1 MVGLVPTG
9 RGVLGSGPSSKPR
22 QQNLS
27 EKAALLEQVTKVVV
41 WCRGPPPT
49 QPISQRTACGKR
61 CRADRCAL
69 IHCNNSENLRKT
81 DSWGI
86 AFLPKAVLFNDA
98 SGHVPIARDQ
108 NPSLHGEPGA
118 IQGDLSTHLWLHVAL
133 PAPQPGEKRKAK
145 SKDRGSIV

>member
-1 MVGLVPTG
+1 MKKQLCWN
-9 RGVLGSGPSSKPR
+9 R
-22 QQNLS
+22 
-27 EKAALLEQVTKVVV
+27 
-41 WCRGPPPT
+41 
-49 QPISQRTACGKR
+49 SQRLLFGAGGHHPPSPSVSELHAASAVELIAGAR
-61 CRADRCAL
+61 AL

-133 PAPQPGEKRKAK
+133 PAPLVAVSASKASCTFSLDWNCCTSFLASSTNSCGK
-145 SKDRGSIV
+145 TCLTNSM